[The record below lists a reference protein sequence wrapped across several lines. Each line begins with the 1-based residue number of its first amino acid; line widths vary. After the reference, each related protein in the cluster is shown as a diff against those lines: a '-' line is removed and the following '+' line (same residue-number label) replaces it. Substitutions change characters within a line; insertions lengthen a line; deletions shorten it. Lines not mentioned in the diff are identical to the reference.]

1 MFSRF
6 GVVVLAGMMMMPG
19 APSLV
24 AGDAWDRIHDVCRQP
39 QRDPAAAVRACTR
52 LITQRRAP
60 RKVRASYHFERGRAW
75 AAQKRYGKAVADLSK
90 AIDLD
95 PDNAAAHYVRGVVW
109 DDMGEYDKAIAD
121 YTRVIAFNPAFAI
134 AYHNRG
140 VAWARKGDHD
150 KAIADYTRAIERAPE
165 QAPTYYNRGRAW
177 AARKRYGKAIADFE
191 RTIALDP
198 TFAPAYGKLVD
209 IRMARNEPEKA
220 MAVLERFAAAHPLSA
235 PARRT
240 LAVFQMRLKKYG
252 LAARNFR
259 RAADLA
265 QDAREKRDR
274 LIDLGH
280 AYLGRADVEG
290 LEASAREALK
300 ITPLK
305 PDFHALH
312 HRALVFIMKKDYP
325 QARTQLREIVRLSR
339 DHPDGFEAARYGK
352 RAADNLRR
360 LSNMKGE

>member
-1 MFSRF
+1 MLWRL
-6 GVVVLAGMMMMPG
+6 GVAVLAGMMMTPG
-19 APSLV
+19 APPLV
-24 AGDAWDRIHDVCRQP
+24 AGETWDKLRNVCQQP

-52 LITQRRAP
+52 LITQHRAP
-60 RKVRASYHFERGRAW
+60 RKTRASYHFERGRAW
-75 AAQKRYGKAVADLSK
+75 AAQKRYGKAVADLGR
-90 AIDLD
+90 AIELD

-109 DDMGEYDKAIAD
+109 DELGEYDKAIAD
-121 YTRVIAFNPAFAI
+121 YTRVIKFNPEFAV

-140 VAWARKGDHD
+140 VAWASKGDYD

-165 QAPTYYNRGRAW
+165 RAPTYYNRGRAW
-177 AARKRYGKAIADFE
+177 SDKGEHDKAIADFE

-209 IRMARNEPEKA
+209 IRTARNEPEKA
-220 MAVLERFAAAHPLSA
+220 MAVLERFAAAHPSSA
-235 PARRT
+235 LARRT
-240 LAVFQMRLKKYG
+240 LAVFQMRLKKYQ

-265 QDAREKRDR
+265 RDAREKRDR

-280 AYLGRADVEG
+280 AYLGLDDAG
-290 LEASAREALK
+290 NLEDSAREALK
-300 ITPLK
+300 ITPLN

-312 HRALVFIMKKDYP
+312 HRALVFLMKKDYP
-325 QARTQLREIVRLSR
+325 RARTRLREIVRLSR
-339 DHPDGFEAARYGK
+339 AHPAAFEAARYGK

-360 LSNMKGE
+360 LSKMKGE

>member
-6 GVVVLAGMMMMPG
+6 GVVALAGMMMVPG

-24 AGDAWDRIHDVCRQP
+24 AGEAWDELRHVCEQP
-39 QRDPAAAVRACTR
+39 RRDPAAAVRACTR
-52 LITQRRAP
+52 LITQHRAP
-60 RKVRASYHFERGRAW
+60 RKMRASYHFERGRAW
-75 AAQKRYGKAVADLSK
+75 VAQKRYGKAVADLGK
-90 AIDLD
+90 AIELD

-109 DDMGEYDKAIAD
+109 DELGEYDKAIAD

-140 VAWARKGDHD
+140 VAWARKGEYD

-165 QAPTYYNRGRAW
+165 RAPTYYNRGRAW
-177 AARKRYGKAIADFE
+177 SDKGEHDKAIVDFE

-209 IRMARNEPEKA
+209 IRTARNEPEKA
-220 MAVLERFAAAHPLSA
+220 MAVLERFAAAHPSSA

-240 LAVFQMRLKKYG
+240 LAVFQMRLKKYAP
-252 LAARNFR
+252 AARNFR

-265 QDAREKRDR
+265 RDARYKRDR

-280 AYLGRADVEG
+280 AYLSLDDVDKLAD
-290 LEASAREALK
+290 SAREALK

-312 HRALVFIMKKDYP
+312 HRALVFLMKKDYP
-325 QARTQLREIVRLSR
+325 QARTQLREIIRLSR
-339 DHPDGFEAARYGK
+339 EHPDAFEAAQYER

-360 LSNMKGE
+360 LSKMMGE